1 VEAVEP
7 EPSPAP
13 DEETQQTPEP
23 KAAEDHPVTQ
33 HRQAGWKTIPLMAP
47 PSPKPVPLR
56 REIQTAPAE
65 PVAERRAKILVVED
79 QEGVRIVATGFLTD
93 FGYEVVEAADGI
105 AALDI
110 LNQQDD
116 IDLMFTDVVMPGGLN
131 GFDLAQAAQQI
142 RPDLRIVHTSGYPKG
157 AMVHMEEPRLK
168 DNIIMKPYRREELKR
183 VIEETL
189 QRSAS

>member
-1 VEAVEP
+1 M
-7 EPSPAP
+7 
-13 DEETQQTPEP
+13 
-23 KAAEDHPVTQ
+23 EDHP
-33 HRQAGWKTIPLMAP
+33 ASG
-47 PSPKPVPLR
+47 
-56 REIQTAPAE
+56 TAIAKACAAASRNSGRP
-65 PVAERRAKILVVED
+65 RRAAASCALRQDIVVED
-79 QEGVRIVATGFLTD
+79 QEGVRTVATGFLTD
-93 FGYEVVEAADGI
+93 FGYEVIEAADGI

-110 LNQQDD
+110 LSRHDD

-189 QRSAS
+189 QKSAS